1 MKILFLLLKSFT
13 ILAALSALIITAYV
27 CLHPAF
33 GGKPDAASLARI
45 RASRYYDGT
54 AFHNLEPTR
63 LMTPDGKNHTTL
75 DWLRGYFNPPAGKN
89 PAAPLPSEPLR
100 ADTLQDGR
108 LAWFGHS
115 TVLFQMAG
123 KRLITDPVFYRATP
137 LPFGGAPFP
146 QTHPTLPA
154 DLPPLD
160 AVLLSHDHYDHLDYR
175 AIRELDPKVGH
186 YYVPLGVS
194 RHTCNAGASPITKS
208 PSWTGTKK
216 PRWATSA

>member
-89 PAAPLPSEPLR
+89 PTAPLPSEPLR

-123 KRLITDPVFYRATP
+123 KRLITDPRL
-137 LPFGGAPFP
+137 LPRHTAALRRR
-146 QTHPTLPA
+146 TLPA
-154 DLPPLD
+154 DPSDPARRSATARCRAPL
-160 AVLLSHDHYDHLDYR
+160 A
-175 AIRELDPKVGH
+175 
-186 YYVPLGVS
+186 
-194 RHTCNAGASPITKS
+194 
-208 PSWTGTKK
+208 
-216 PRWATSA
+216 